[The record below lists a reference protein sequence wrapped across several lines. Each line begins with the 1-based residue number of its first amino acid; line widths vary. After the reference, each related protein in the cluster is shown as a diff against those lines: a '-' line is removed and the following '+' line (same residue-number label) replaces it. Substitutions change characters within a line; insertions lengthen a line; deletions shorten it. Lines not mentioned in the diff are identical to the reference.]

1 MILVTGG
8 AGFIGSHVVDAL
20 LVAGEAVR
28 VLDVLLPAAHRERP
42 DYLDPRAEWVEGD
55 VRDFETGRRALGG
68 VCAVSHQAAM
78 VGLGVDL
85 DDITEYTGIND
96 LGTAV
101 LLRAL
106 ARRPVPLVLASSMV
120 VYGEGR
126 YRCPEHGIV
135 RPRPRAPEALDAGR
149 FEP

>member
-20 LVAGEAVR
+20 LAGGHAVR
-28 VLDVLLPAAHRERP
+28 VVDALLPAAHRERP
-42 DYLDPRAEWVEGD
+42 GYVPESAEWLEGD
-55 VRDFETGRRALGG
+55 LRDADVAARAVAGVTG
-68 VCAVSHQAAM
+68 VSHQAAM

-85 DDITEYTGIND
+85 GDLPEYVGHND
-96 LGTAV
+96 LATAQ

-106 ARRPVPLVLASSMV
+106 AAVGFAGRFVLASSMV

-126 YRCPEHGIV
+126 YVCSAHGV
-135 RPRPRAPEALDAGR
+135 VLP
-149 FEP
+149 